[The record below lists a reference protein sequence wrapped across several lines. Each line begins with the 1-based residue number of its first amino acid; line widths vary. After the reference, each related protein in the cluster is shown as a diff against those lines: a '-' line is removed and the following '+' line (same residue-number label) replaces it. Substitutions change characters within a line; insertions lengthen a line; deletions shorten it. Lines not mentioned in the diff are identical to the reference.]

1 MAADQIAPLVADIYL
16 LTALAETRSFT
27 QTAKRLGVSKA
38 SVSTRIN
45 ALEKAVGLPLVR
57 RTTRHVMLTEA
68 GHNLVEDAAP
78 AFERISTGFL
88 AVKDLSDV
96 PRGTVRLTAPVAFG
110 RQHLA
115 PVLPAFLRQYP
126 EVRIELELIDRLVN
140 LAHEGFDLAIRHTD
154 HPPESYIAWELC
166 SSRSLLVASP
176 QYLHAHGEPRHP
188 RDLSDHACVTY
199 LGNRTYETWSF
210 VQDGRRR
217 STPQP
222 IVIPVRARFR
232 ANNSEVLRQAVL
244 EGAGIGM
251 LPDFSAVTTP
261 PNGLVEVLS
270 GWRVQGFFGSKLYA
284 LRPWSA
290 HVPQSVK
297 CLVEFLRDKYAQ
309 GFEGE

>member
-1 MAADQIAPLVADIYL
+1 MHPYMATDHIAPLVADIYL

-45 ALEKAVGLPLVR
+45 ALEKSIGLPLVR

-68 GHNLVEDAAP
+68 GQNLVEHAAP
-78 AFERISTGFL
+78 AFERIGASYL

-96 PRGTVRLTAPVAFG
+96 PRGTVRITAPVAFG

-115 PVLPAFLRQYP
+115 PVLPAFLKQYP
-126 EVRIELELIDRLVN
+126 EVRIDLELVDRLVN

-166 SSRSLLVASP
+166 SSRSVLVASP
-176 QYLHAHGEPRHP
+176 SYLETYGTPTHP
-188 RDLSDHACVTY
+188 SELSDHTCVTY

-210 VQDGRRR
+210 IQDGKRRA
-217 STPQP
+217 SEPL
-222 IVIPVRARFR
+222 VIPIRTNFR
-232 ANNSEVLRQAVL
+232 ANNSEVLRQAVI

-251 LPDFSAVTTP
+251 LPDFSAVTP
-261 PNGLVEVLS
+261 PENSLVEILP
-270 GWRVQGFFGSKLYA
+270 GWRVHGFFGSKLYA

-297 CLVEFLRDKYAQ
+297 CLVNFLRDRYAQ
-309 GFEGE
+309 GF

>member
-1 MAADQIAPLVADIYL
+1 MAADHIAPLVADIYL
-16 LTALAETRSFT
+16 LTALAQTRSFT

-45 ALEKAVGLPLVR
+45 SLEKAVGLPLVR

-68 GHNLVEDAAP
+68 GQSLVENAAP
-78 AFERISTGFL
+78 AFDRISAGFL

-96 PRGTVRLTAPVAFG
+96 PRGTVRVTAPVAFG

-115 PVLPAFLRQYP
+115 PALPGFLRRYP
-126 EVRIELELIDRLVN
+126 EVRIDLELVDRLVN

-166 SSRSLLVASP
+166 ASRSLLVASP
-176 QYLHAHGEPRHP
+176 QYLAAHGEPSHP
-188 RDLSDHACVTY
+188 SELSDHACVTY
-199 LGNRTYETWSF
+199 LSDRTYETWSF
-210 VQDGRRR
+210 VREGRRH
-217 STPQP
+217 PAEP
-222 IVIPVRARFR
+222 IVIPIHPHFR

-251 LPDFSAVTTP
+251 LPDFSAVTSP
-261 PNGLVEVLS
+261 PNGLVEILP
-270 GWRVQGFFGSKLYA
+270 GWRVHGFFGGKLYA

-297 CLVEFLRDKYAQ
+297 CLVEFLRDQYAQ
-309 GFEGE
+309 GF

>member
-1 MAADQIAPLVADIYL
+1 MATDQIAPLVADIYL

-45 ALEKAVGLPLVR
+45 ALEKSVGLPLVR

-68 GHNLVEDAAP
+68 GQHLVENAAP
-78 AFERISTGFL
+78 AFDRISTGFL
-88 AVKDLSDV
+88 AVRDLSDR

-126 EVRIELELIDRLVN
+126 EVRIDLELVDRLVN

-154 HPPESYIAWELC
+154 HPPDSYIAWELC
-166 SSRSLLVASP
+166 ASRSMLVASP
-176 QYLHAHGEPRHP
+176 QYLRMYGTPIHP
-188 RDLSDHACVTY
+188 RDLSEHACVTY
-199 LGNRTYETWSF
+199 LSNRTYETWSF
-210 VQDGRRR
+210 VREGRRQ
-217 STPQP
+217 SGEP
-222 IVIPVRARFR
+222 ITIPIRTHFR

-244 EGAGIGM
+244 DGTGIGM
-251 LPDFSAVTTP
+251 LPDFSAVTTT
-261 PNGLVEVLS
+261 PNGLVEVLPD
-270 GWRVQGFFGSKLYA
+270 WRVQGFFGSKLYA

-297 CLVEFLRDKYAQ
+297 CLVEFLRDQYAQ
-309 GFEGE
+309 GF

>member
-1 MAADQIAPLVADIYL
+1 MATDQIAPLVADIYL

-38 SVSTRIN
+38 SVSMRIN

-68 GHNLVEDAAP
+68 GHNLVENAAP
-78 AFERISTGFL
+78 AFDRISAGFL

-96 PRGTVRLTAPVAFG
+96 PRGTVRVTAPVAFG

-126 EVRIELELIDRLVN
+126 EVRIDLELVDRLVN

-166 SSRSLLVASP
+166 SSRSMLVASP
-176 QYLHAHGEPRHP
+176 QYLQTHGEPRHP

-210 VQDGRRR
+210 VREGRRQ
-217 STPQP
+217 SAQP
-222 IVIPVRARFR
+222 IVIPIRTNFR

-244 EGAGIGM
+244 EGVGIGM

-261 PNGLVEVLS
+261 PNGLVEVLPS
-270 GWRVQGFFGSKLYA
+270 WRVHGFFGGKLYA

-297 CLVEFLRDKYAQ
+297 CLVEFLRDKYSQ
-309 GFEGE
+309 GF

>member
-1 MAADQIAPLVADIYL
+1 MATDQIAPLVADIYL

-27 QTAKRLGVSKA
+27 QTARRLGVSKA

-68 GHNLVEDAAP
+68 GQNLVENAAP
-78 AFERISTGFL
+78 AFERIGAGFL

-115 PVLPAFLRQYP
+115 PVLPDFLRQYP
-126 EVRIELELIDRLVN
+126 EVRVDLELVDRLVN

-154 HPPESYIAWELC
+154 HPPETYIAWELC
-166 SSRSLLVASP
+166 GSRSVLVASP
-176 QYLHAHGEPRHP
+176 EYLRVHGTPQHP
-188 RDLSDHACVTY
+188 RDLSHHACVTY
-199 LGNRTYETWSF
+199 LGNRSYETWSF
-210 VQDGRRR
+210 VREGRR
-217 STPQP
+217 SSAAP
-222 IVIPVRARFR
+222 IVIPIQTRFR

-244 EGAGIGM
+244 GGAGIGM
-251 LPDFSAVTTP
+251 LPDFSAVTSAP
-261 PNGLVEVLS
+261 GGLVEVLP
-270 GWRVQGFFGSKLYA
+270 GWRVHGFFGGKLYA

-309 GFEGE
+309 GF

>member
-1 MAADQIAPLVADIYL
+1 MATDQIAPLVADIYL

-45 ALEKAVGLPLVR
+45 TLEKSIGLPLVR

-68 GHNLVEDAAP
+68 GHNLVENAAP
-78 AFERISTGFL
+78 AFDRISAGYL

-96 PRGTVRLTAPVAFG
+96 PRGTVRLTAPVAFA

-126 EVRIELELIDRLVN
+126 EVRIDLELVDRLVN

-166 SSRSLLVASP
+166 ASRSMLVASP
-176 QYLHAHGEPRHP
+176 QYLQTHGTPKHP
-188 RDLSDHACVTY
+188 RELSDHACVTY
-199 LGNRTYETWSF
+199 LGSRTYETWSF
-210 VQDGRRR
+210 VREGRRA
-217 STPQP
+217 SAEP
-222 IVIPVRARFR
+222 IVIPIRTNFR

-244 EGAGIGM
+244 EGIGIGM

-261 PNGLVEVLS
+261 PNGLIEVLP
-270 GWRVQGFFGSKLYA
+270 GWRVHGFFGGKLYA

-297 CLVEFLRDKYAQ
+297 CLVEFLRDKFSQ
-309 GFEGE
+309 GF

>member
-1 MAADQIAPLVADIYL
+1 MATDHIAPLVADIYL

-45 ALEKAVGLPLVR
+45 TLEKAVGLPLVR

-68 GHNLVEDAAP
+68 GQHLVENAAP
-78 AFERISTGFL
+78 AFDRISTSYL

-96 PRGTVRLTAPVAFG
+96 PRGTVRITAPVAFG

-115 PVLPAFLRQYP
+115 PVLPAFLKQYP
-126 EVRIELELIDRLVN
+126 EICIDLELVDRLVN
-140 LAHEGFDLAIRHTD
+140 LAHEGFDLAIRHTEQ
-154 HPPESYIAWELC
+154 PPESYIAWELC
-166 SSRSLLVASP
+166 SSRSMLVASP
-176 QYLHAHGEPRHP
+176 EYLHTYGTPKHP
-188 RDLSDHACVTY
+188 SDLSQHTCVTY

-210 VQDGRRR
+210 VQEGKRR
-217 STPQP
+217 P
-222 IVIPVRARFR
+222 IEPLTIPIRTNFR
-232 ANNSEVLRQAVL
+232 VNNSEVLRQAVL
-244 EGAGIGM
+244 EGVGIGM

-261 PNGLVEVLS
+261 PNRLVEVLPQ
-270 GWRVQGFFGSKLYA
+270 WRVHGFFGGKLYA

-297 CLVEFLRDKYAQ
+297 CLVNFLRDKYAQ
-309 GFEGE
+309 GF